1 LAKAIKKNRIYK
13 DSKKVGDKTKK
24 NQKLSSNEVHQHNRQ
39 YLQNLLM
46 IKKVLT
52 RSYLKVI
59 TKKRK
64 EEKALRKKKRIKM
77 NLQKYK
83 YDLHQSSKLA
93 KVLATLQ
100 QD

>member
-1 LAKAIKKNRIYK
+1 
-13 DSKKVGDKTKK
+13 
-24 NQKLSSNEVHQHNRQ
+24 
-39 YLQNLLM
+39 M
-46 IKKVLT
+46 IRKVLI

>member
-1 LAKAIKKNRIYK
+1 
-13 DSKKVGDKTKK
+13 
-24 NQKLSSNEVHQHNRQ
+24 
-39 YLQNLLM
+39 M

-52 RSYLKVI
+52 KNLKVI

-77 NLQKYK
+77 NLHKYK
-83 YDLHQSSKLA
+83 YDLPQSSKLA
-93 KVLATLQ
+93 KGLATLQ